1 MSGFSLVVFE
11 VEADTLLDLI
21 EVCPLNEVMHES
33 LVGLF
38 LKNGH
43 VINEANDFLELAG
56 CLIDAVFRVLYTLG
70 NSGLHEHRRWRRS
83 EG

>member
-21 EVCPLNEVMHES
+21 EVCRLNEIMYEC

-38 LKNGH
+38 LKNCN
-43 VINEANDFLELAG
+43 VINKANDFLELAG
-56 CLIDAVFRVLYTLG
+56 CLIDILL
-70 NSGLHEHRRWRRS
+70 
-83 EG
+83 